1 MAYNPPDQLPSMHQ
15 VIVACANQHPGLFT
29 RSELAKLLVGSKS
42 AWISDYSNLPEFGR
56 LAGYS
61 RKAITFE
68 IDILLQQNYL
78 ALNERKKVI
87 PGALSQDVVVRRC
100 RLALR
105 SVILPYN
112 DYAK

>member
-1 MAYNPPDQLPSMHQ
+1 MAYKPSYQLPSMHQ
-15 VIVACANQHPGLFT
+15 VILAGAHQHPGLFT

-42 AWISDYSNLPEFGR
+42 ARISDYNKLPEFGR

-78 ALNERKKVI
+78 ALNERMKVI
-87 PGALSQDVVVRRC
+87 PGALS
-100 RLALR
+100 
-105 SVILPYN
+105 
-112 DYAK
+112 